1 MAAKMRFDGRNRLNG
16 GTLDFLVNEKWAKVG
31 YRDALKNKKWKKTRE
46 SNEILKKES
55 LQNLTPDTIV
65 KIIYLFVEVFSSQRY
80 FFDIWC
86 FLLWLLN
93 VTQFMFTFPTPFQLF
108 FL

>member
-1 MAAKMRFDGRNRLNG
+1 MRSGLRSVIGMPLK
-16 GTLDFLVNEKWAKVG
+16 T
-31 YRDALKNKKWKKTRE
+31 KNKKIKRE

-80 FFDIWC
+80 FFDI
-86 FLLWLLN
+86 
-93 VTQFMFTFPTPFQLF
+93 
-108 FL
+108 